1 MATPGKPRH
10 SGIPTPGKSG
20 IPTPGRSRSVSSV
33 LQSAQSDDHEY
44 MSRALADAIKANNP
58 AQHRNSLADAQ
69 STSSDTLQSGRRSVA
84 ERQNVTRPPE
94 RAKTP
99 AMTKS
104 ISRPQSRHSDVFTKS
119 SIKPFEVGDNV
130 KIESLSLEG
139 TLRYVGEIEGK
150 NGLWA
155 GVELSSQFAGRG
167 KNNGSVNGWVYL
179 RSYRIWSALVDN
191 LFRIRYFS
199 CSESCGVFVATTK
212 LSPGRNYLPRPSS
225 AASSRSGRVTP
236 SLSISR
242 MSSLSFPN
250 GRVTPSLSSGRLT
263 PGTTPS
269 AKSNPLSKWATSQ
282 KPVSKPLSEKITPGS
297 RAAKYANMT
306 AKQLSSRKDKTSS
319 PTRQLGE
326 RSSSISSSPSP
337 ISRALSSPSR
347 PSGSPFSTPKPGPNG
362 RTSNILTSTRGLSI
376 QNTSRGRIPSSVA
389 MPPPPSPIF
398 TASRSASLSKP
409 GLEDLPLSSIETQSK
424 ALQDRITLLTT
435 NGADEPPNQLEPE
448 RSSQVHSIDDHRI
461 RELQARIEALE
472 VENEQLLLH
481 KDKVDADRQSN
492 LIRSLEEDRDR
503 ISELNAKLTKD
514 RDEAMKAHE
523 ATLASLQNLQSLYD
537 TSQKRID
544 EFENQFTIQLAES
557 QRTAAELNAELSS
570 VGSAR
575 QKLEQENQ
583 LLQNEKADLV
593 AQAEDLS
600 AQVDELRVAGQ
611 VRTFMSNQ
619 CSAKGFLGNNCALR
633 RKA

>member
-1 MATPGKPRH
+1 
-10 SGIPTPGKSG
+10 
-20 IPTPGRSRSVSSV
+20 
-33 LQSAQSDDHEY
+33 
-44 MSRALADAIKANNP
+44 
-58 AQHRNSLADAQ
+58 
-69 STSSDTLQSGRRSVA
+69 
-84 ERQNVTRPPE
+84 
-94 RAKTP
+94 
-99 AMTKS
+99 
-104 ISRPQSRHSDVFTKS
+104 
-119 SIKPFEVGDNV
+119 
-130 KIESLSLEG
+130 
-139 TLRYVGEIEGK
+139 
-150 NGLWA
+150 
-155 GVELSSQFAGRG
+155 
-167 KNNGSVNGWVYL
+167 
-179 RSYRIWSALVDN
+179 
-191 LFRIRYFS
+191 
-199 CSESCGVFVATTK
+199 
-212 LSPGRNYLPRPSS
+212 
-225 AASSRSGRVTP
+225 
-236 SLSISR
+236 
-242 MSSLSFPN
+242 
-250 GRVTPSLSSGRLT
+250 
-263 PGTTPS
+263 
-269 AKSNPLSKWATSQ
+269 
-282 KPVSKPLSEKITPGS
+282 
-297 RAAKYANMT
+297 
-306 AKQLSSRKDKTSS
+306 
-319 PTRQLGE
+319 
-326 RSSSISSSPSP
+326 
-337 ISRALSSPSR
+337 
-347 PSGSPFSTPKPGPNG
+347 
-362 RTSNILTSTRGLSI
+362 
-376 QNTSRGRIPSSVA
+376 
-389 MPPPPSPIF
+389 
-398 TASRSASLSKP
+398 
-409 GLEDLPLSSIETQSK
+409 LEDLPLSSIETQSK

-557 QRTAAELNAELSS
+557 QRTAADLNAVLSS